1 MFRAGFVLVMLV
13 LVFGSSTRA
22 QQPRATGSNGGTDL
36 NVPTGLREG
45 TGGQPTAAEATEPP
59 NSENLS
65 IPSGLREG
73 TGGGPTGAMQ
83 EEGKA
88 QPFDGP
94 GWLDKALGL
103 GESPVQV
110 HGWIQNTFTGNTN
123 GTPPS
128 GRNFALYPNYLANQ
142 WMGNQYYLVFERPL
156 EQNDRVNVGF
166 RIDALFG
173 YDWQVVKAYGFFD
186 NAFTPNS
193 FTGFDLPQIY
203 AEAHL
208 PILTKGGLDLKF
220 GRWYSIA
227 GYEQIPAVRRP
238 LLSWPYIFTYFP
250 FTFSGLMTTFHL
262 TDRVNLYNGVVP
274 GVDRWL
280 NIH

>member
-1 MFRAGFVLVMLV
+1 MLV
-13 LVFGSSTRA
+13 LLLGSASLAQEPGSSDSA
-22 QQPRATGSNGGTDL
+22 GGTDL
-36 NVPTGLREG
+36 DVPTGLREG
-45 TGGQPTAAEATEPP
+45 AGGQPTAAEAPGPP
-59 NSENLS
+59 NAEDLS
-65 IPSGLREG
+65 IPSGLRED
-73 TGGGPTGAMQ
+73 TGGAPTGEME

-88 QPFDGP
+88 PPFEGP

-103 GESPVQV
+103 GESSIHV

-156 EQNDRVNVGF
+156 EQIDRINVGF

-173 YDWQVVKAYGFFD
+173 YDWQATKEYGFFD

-193 FTGFDLPQIY
+193 FTGFDLPQAY
-203 AEAHL
+203 GEVHL
-208 PILTKGGLDLKF
+208 PVLTRGGLDLKF

-227 GYEQIPAVRRP
+227 GYEQVPAVRRP
-238 LLSWPYIFTYFP
+238 CSRGRTSSRTFP
-250 FTFSGLMTTFHL
+250 SRSAG
-262 TDRVNLYNGVVP
+262 
-274 GVDRWL
+274 
-280 NIH
+280 